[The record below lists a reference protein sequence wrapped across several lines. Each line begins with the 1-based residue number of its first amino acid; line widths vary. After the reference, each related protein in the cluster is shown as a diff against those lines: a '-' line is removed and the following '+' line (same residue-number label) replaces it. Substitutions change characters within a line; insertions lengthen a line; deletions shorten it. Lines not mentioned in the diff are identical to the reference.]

1 MIKSK
6 KAQALP
12 LSRWVLAV
20 TMALLTVSV
29 VGVTLSATLVAINEP
44 QDVRSQAAEFE
55 ATSAGAVPTLTSIT
69 VEPAEQT
76 TTSPPTPEPLITG
89 LVADNQGESDKATP
103 TSSTSAAIQSFTG
116 SNVTGVRFIYIL
128 LGLGILIGGGA
139 FGLIWVVKKVLGGQ
153 S

>member
-76 TTSPPTPEPLITG
+76 TTSTPTPEPLITG